1 MAKGAIHVARPPSAI
16 KVVLVH
22 GRLVIR
28 FLFTSFNCLLLGL
41 ALLCEPASLSFAR
54 QSTPTLASTMAL
66 NASFVSPTADAKVA
80 HMITQL
86 DTTGLLSTLLNAI
99 TFWKALLTL
108 FLAAVVYDQGESRR
122 LSACP
127 PPPVCVLTAFQP
139 CTSGRRAPLSA
150 LP

>member
-1 MAKGAIHVARPPSAI
+1 
-16 KVVLVH
+16 
-22 GRLVIR
+22 
-28 FLFTSFNCLLLGL
+28 
-41 ALLCEPASLSFAR
+41 
-54 QSTPTLASTMAL
+54 MAL

-108 FLAAVVYDQGESRR
+108 FLAAVVYDQGESRG